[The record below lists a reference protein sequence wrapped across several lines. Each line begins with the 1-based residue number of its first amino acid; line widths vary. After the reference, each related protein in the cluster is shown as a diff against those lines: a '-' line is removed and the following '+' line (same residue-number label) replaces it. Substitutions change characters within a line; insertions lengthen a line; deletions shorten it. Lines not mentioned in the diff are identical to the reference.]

1 MGEPQ
6 ATSYKQIFDESLLAP
21 VSAAVKGRVRQGVSA
36 ATLTTFRVGGLIRA
50 LVTVESLEE
59 LMQVQALLF
68 DAQQPVRVIG
78 NGSNLLISDCGLNAW
93 IIRLGA
99 GFKTSER
106 SRLNEFEVGAAALL
120 MPFARRVSDDG
131 YSGLEFAAGIP
142 ASIGGA
148 VFMNAGA
155 HGAEIGERVVRVH
168 GVLPNGVERV
178 WQRDELV
185 WSYRFSGLPSGATIT
200 SVVFSL
206 TAGDPVAIAKSCSD
220 HLAERRTRQPLAL
233 PSAGSVFKNPS
244 PEQPAG
250 KLLEQAGLKGY
261 RIGGAQVSE
270 LHANWIVNPG
280 KGASAADIANLI
292 QLCRERVSESSGIEL
307 EPEVKIWF

>member
-21 VSAAVKGRVRQGVSA
+21 VTAAVKGRVRQGVSA

-59 LMQVQALLF
+59 LRQVQALLF

-155 HGAEIGERVVRVH
+155 HGAA
-168 GVLPNGVERV
+168 
-178 WQRDELV
+178 
-185 WSYRFSGLPSGATIT
+185 SYSNRLGLRGI
-200 SVVFSL
+200 
-206 TAGDPVAIAKSCSD
+206 KS
-220 HLAERRTRQPLAL
+220 AERRCLSCTLTGSLIRVRGLVQPTL
-233 PSAGSVFKNPS
+233 
-244 PEQPAG
+244 Q
-250 KLLEQAGLKGY
+250 
-261 RIGGAQVSE
+261 I
-270 LHANWIVNPG
+270 
-280 KGASAADIANLI
+280 
-292 QLCRERVSESSGIEL
+292 
-307 EPEVKIWF
+307 